1 MFKAIVSV
9 FLCLLVTVFIY
20 LSVQVKLLN
29 NSIKKLK
36 YDITFLE
43 NHQIDVDVFC
53 KSVFKLTTTLQDSV
67 MAMTNALDATGLFQR
82 DFKRGIYPP
91 RSPSP
96 FLVAKKGKK
105 DESII
110 N

>member
-1 MFKAIVSV
+1 MFKSIVSV

-29 NSIKKLK
+29 NSIQKLK

-53 KSVFKLTTTLQDSV
+53 KSVFKLSVTLQDSV
-67 MAMTNALDATGLFQR
+67 MAMANALEATGLFQK
-82 DFKRGIYPP
+82 DVHRGIYPP
-91 RSPSP
+91 SSVSP
-96 FLVAKKGKK
+96 FLIAKKGNVK
-105 DESII
+105 
-110 N
+110 